1 MTITEKILSEVE
13 TITSELALVLEA
25 TREIPGMYDRA
36 VQESLDL
43 CCTLPLNIR
52 SGTLKIA
59 VVGAIKSGKTT
70 FVNTWLKDDLLKRG
84 AGVVTSIVT
93 RIRKK
98 DLLKANIFL
107 KSWDEINQEI
117 EQALLLFPEREGLTI
132 KDAPGFDLRRNRD
145 RALLTDFYQEIF
157 SGISLSDAGI
167 RPESATISRAIEG
180 FESVKDIIKPDSSI
194 LEFSGPL
201 FQEHKRFTGD
211 DAIAFF
217 VRDVELEVTSRGL
230 DTNLEIADCQGSD
243 STNPVHM
250 AQIQD
255 YLTSANLIIYL
266 IGSRFGLRQADL
278 NFLGII
284 KTMGMMENIIFV
296 VNADFNGHEDLAD
309 LMGVE
314 KRIRKE
320 LTYIKKDPEL
330 YTFSSLY
337 NLFAESDSKLSP
349 KNMRMLELWNK
360 DSESVDYSASMTEK
374 FNLRLAAKLDSE
386 KFYLAVANPIE
397 RIRQVASN
405 AGERLSFFADL
416 LSSDL
421 SRAGSTQEML
431 REMLGRR
438 RKLET
443 IMDTSTDGVVNV
455 LEKEI
460 NEGAET
466 LFDPNHGSLTKE
478 VSSFIYSCRID
489 LSLYELKL
497 VEKGFETAFYLM
509 FQELKAL
516 LDKFMTQTVNSMI
529 LGFIHG
535 KEKAMEDYFKALY
548 RSYDINPCSI
558 SAEFSSIVEKLPETN
573 HSKEPAINPMDLGVI
588 KGILGLTLPK
598 AEFATR
604 YSARIRLD
612 AMAKFGFFSLADIL
626 GRILKKSGIKPKI
639 STLRSGEIRIKREML
654 RSVLYHLAE
663 YKKAVTIDYLIPLAK
678 ALSRDFR
685 EKLIARFRVCDVEI
699 ETIEG
704 LLALDQASKNSQLRT
719 LMAMDKKLEEIVKRI
734 ETLPVQYLN

>member
-1 MTITEKILSEVE
+1 MTMTEKILSEVE
-13 TITSELALVLEA
+13 TIASDLALVLEA
-25 TREIPGMYDRA
+25 TREIPGMYDKA
-36 VQESLDL
+36 VEDSLEL

-52 SGTLKIA
+52 SKTLKIA
-59 VVGAIKSGKTT
+59 VVGTIKSGKTT
-70 FVNTWLKDDLLKRG
+70 FVNAWLKDDLLKRG

-93 RIRKK
+93 RVRKK
-98 DLLKANIFL
+98 DFLKAKIFL

-117 EQALLLFPEREGLTI
+117 EQALLLFPEREGFKK

-145 RALLTDFYQEIF
+145 RGILTEFYQDIF
-157 SGISLSDAGI
+157 LDISISDAGI

-180 FESVKDIIKPDSSI
+180 FELVKDIIKPDSSI
-194 LEFSGPL
+194 LEFSGHL

-211 DAIAFF
+211 DAVAFF
-217 VRDVELEVTSRGL
+217 VRDIELEVTSRGL
-230 DTNLEIADCQGSD
+230 DPNLEIADCQGSD

-255 YLTSANLIIYL
+255 YLASANLIIYL
-266 IGSRFGLRQADL
+266 ISSRFGLRQADL
-278 NFLGII
+278 NFLSVI
-284 KTMGMMENIIFV
+284 KTMGIMENIIFV
-296 VNADFNGHEDLAD
+296 VNADLNGHEDLAD

-314 KRIRKE
+314 KKIRKE
-320 LTYIKKDPEL
+320 LAYIKKDPEL

-337 NLFAESDSKLSP
+337 NLFTESGSNLSP
-349 KNMRMLELWNK
+349 KESRMLELWNK
-360 DSESVDYSASMTEK
+360 DFESVNYLTSMTEK

-397 RIRQVASN
+397 RIRQVAVN
-405 AGERLSFFADL
+405 TGERLSFFIDL

-421 SRAGSTQEML
+421 ARVGSTKEML
-431 REMLGRR
+431 GEMIGRR
-438 RKLET
+438 RKFET
-443 IMDTSTDGVVNV
+443 IMDTSMEGVVNV
-455 LEKEI
+455 LEQEI
-460 NEGAET
+460 NGEAEK
-466 LFDPNHGSLTKE
+466 LFDSNHGTLAKE
-478 VSSFIYSCRID
+478 VSNFIHGCRID
-489 LSLYELKL
+489 LSLYESKL
-497 VEKGFETAFYLM
+497 VEKGFEAAFYLM

-516 LDKFMTQTVNSMI
+516 LDKFMTQTVNAMI
-529 LGFIHG
+529 LGFIHD

-548 RSYDINPCSI
+548 RSYDINPSSI
-558 SAEFSSIVEKLPETN
+558 SNEFSSIVEALPETKCPKG
-573 HSKEPAINPMDLGVI
+573 SGINPVDLSAI

-598 AEFATR
+598 AEFVTR
-604 YSARIRLD
+604 YSAKIRLD

-639 STLRSGEIRIKREML
+639 SALRSGEIRIKREVL
-654 RSVLYHLAE
+654 RSVLYHIGE
-663 YKKAVTIDYLIPLAK
+663 YKKAVTINYLIPLAK

-704 LLALDQASKNSQLRT
+704 LLSLNQESKNGQFRT
-719 LMAMDKKLEEIVKRI
+719 LMAMDKKLKEVVIRI

>member
-43 CCTLPLNIR
+43 CCNLPLNIR

-157 SGISLSDAGI
+157 SGISISDAGI
-167 RPESATISRAIEG
+167 RPESTTIARAIEG

-211 DAIAFF
+211 DAVAFF

-266 IGSRFGLRQADL
+266 ISSRFGLRQADL

-337 NLFAESDSKLSP
+337 NLFAESGSNLSP

-360 DSESVDYSASMTEK
+360 DSESIEYSASMTEK

-405 AGERLSFFADL
+405 AGTRLSFFADL

-421 SRAGSTQEML
+421 SRAGSAKEML
-431 REMLGRR
+431 REMVERKK
-438 RKLET
+438 KLET
-443 IMDTSTDGVVNV
+443 IMDTSMEGVVDV

-460 NEGAET
+460 GREADT
-466 LFDPNHGSLTKE
+466 LFDSGCGTLAGE
-478 VSSFIYSCRID
+478 VSSFISGCRID
-489 LSLYELKL
+489 LSSYELTL
-497 VEKGFETAFYLM
+497 REKGFETALYLM

-516 LDKFMTQTVNSMI
+516 LDKFMTQTVNAMI

-548 RSYDINPCSI
+548 RSYDITPCSI
-558 SAEFSSIVEKLPETN
+558 SVEFSSIVEKLPEIN
-573 HSKEPAINPMDLGVI
+573 HPKEPAINPMDLGVI
-588 KGILGLTLPK
+588 KGILGLKPPR

-612 AMAKFGFFSLADIL
+612 AMAKFGFLSLADIL
-626 GRILKKSGIKPKI
+626 GRMLRKGGINSKTSALK
-639 STLRSGEIRIKREML
+639 SGEIRIKREML

-663 YKKAVTIDYLIPLAK
+663 YQKAVTIDYLIPLAK

-704 LLALDQASKNSQLRT
+704 LVALDQASKNGQLRT
-719 LMAMDKKLEEIVKRI
+719 LMAMDKKLEKIVKRI